1 MAELIPTRKRGR
13 PKRQEEAVA
22 PTPQTLSK
30 LKRDQVADLLKQGAL
45 NPDQER
51 AARKIHSFSMALQ
64 RGMFPQS
71 RLSPAAPPPTRKRP
85 QASVERLTDAESEQ
99 WAQIYRPWAGV
110 MTRKIIG
117 RRPRLTSLGLVE
129 RIVNENTSPENLS
142 AEFGLPRS
150 TVIEELTR
158 ALDEYIAYKREKKS
172 L

>member
-1 MAELIPTRKRGR
+1 M
-13 PKRQEEAVA
+13 
-22 PTPQTLSK
+22 
-30 LKRDQVADLLKQGAL
+30 ADLLKQGAL

-51 AARKIHSFSMALQ
+51 ADRKIHSFSMALQ

-117 RRPRLTSLGLVE
+117 RAANKPG
-129 RIVNENTSPENLS
+129 I
-142 AEFGLPRS
+142 G
-150 TVIEELTR
+150 
-158 ALDEYIAYKREKKS
+158 
-172 L
+172 